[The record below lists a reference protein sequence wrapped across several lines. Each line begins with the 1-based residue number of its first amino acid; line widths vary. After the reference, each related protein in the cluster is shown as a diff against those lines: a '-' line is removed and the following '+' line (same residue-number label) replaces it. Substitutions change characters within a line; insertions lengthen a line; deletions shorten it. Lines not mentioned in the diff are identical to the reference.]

1 MDSKDQGLVSLHR
14 RVASE
19 IIRRTGWPATPGW
32 SVGVRAIPLMDAL
45 SAELEAIQGWNG

>member
-14 RVASE
+14 RVTSD
-19 IIRRTGWPATPGW
+19 IIRTTGWPATPGW
-32 SVGVRAIPLMDAL
+32 SAGVGAIRLMDAL